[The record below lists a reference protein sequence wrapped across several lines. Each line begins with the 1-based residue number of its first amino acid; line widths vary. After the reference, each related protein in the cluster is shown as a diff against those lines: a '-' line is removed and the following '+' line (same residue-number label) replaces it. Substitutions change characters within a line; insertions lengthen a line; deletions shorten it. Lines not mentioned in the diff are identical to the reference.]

1 MKLQI
6 MSKLFDRMALVVKA
20 SVDTG
25 QDGVKF
31 AACRVRLFGVGLTS
45 EVLEAAKIKSFHPLL
60 NMSYQVYK
68 TNSADWY
75 LITIDQTGLE
85 AARND
90 VGKHCGPFCL
100 WKTIDSLGVM
110 GMDEEATVS
119 RNLEA
124 YGYHMQNSKIEF
136 TEQPC

>member
-1 MKLQI
+1 
-6 MSKLFDRMALVVKA
+6 
-20 SVDTG
+20 
-25 QDGVKF
+25 
-31 AACRVRLFGVGLTS
+31 
-45 EVLEAAKIKSFHPLL
+45 
-60 NMSYQVYK
+60 MSYQVYK

-90 VGKHCGPFCL
+90 VGKQHGPFCL
-100 WKTIDSLGVM
+100 WKTIDSLGVI

-119 RNLEA
+119 RSLEA

-136 TEQPC
+136 TEQPG